1 MSPTR
6 LKITYLFHSGFAVE
20 TANSYL
26 IFDYYQP
33 PVLEKGI
40 VTGAMLK
47 DKPRVYVFSSHSHKD
62 HFDRA
67 ILEWAK
73 ANPTITYIFSSDIK
87 KNLGNCNCQRLAPY
101 AEWSDD
107 TVQVK
112 TFGSTD
118 IGVSFLVT
126 VDGIHLFHAGD
137 LNRWHW
143 KEDTEA
149 DRALADQAFF
159 AEVQKIEGHPIDVA
173 FFPVDRRLEEYY
185 AHGAEY
191 FAERLRPKLLIPM
204 HFGVDF
210 EATKAFAARAKQLGI
225 ATVAITHQEQEITV

>member
-1 MSPTR
+1 MNPIR

-33 PVLEKGI
+33 STLEKGVI
-40 VTGAMLK
+40 TGATLK

-73 ANPTITYIFSSDIK
+73 TNPAITYILSDDIK
-87 KNLGNCNCQRLAPY
+87 KNLGDCNCRRLAPY
-101 AEWSDD
+101 AQWSDG
-107 TVQVK
+107 TAQVK

-126 VDGIHLFHAGD
+126 VDGINLFHAGD
-137 LNRWHW
+137 LNWWHW
-143 KEDTEA
+143 KEDTET
-149 DRALADQAFF
+149 DRAKADQAFLT
-159 AEVQKIEGHPIDVA
+159 EVQKIEGHPIDVA

-191 FAERLRPKLLIPM
+191 FAEHLRPKLLIPM
-204 HFGVDF
+204 HFGFDF
-210 EATKAFAARAKQLGI
+210 EATKVFAARAKQLGI
-225 ATVAITHQEQEITV
+225 ATVEITHQEQEIIV